1 VCLLYRYLLRMRLM
15 IDIFCWFSYLLI
27 ENDSKE
33 LHFTII
39 IAIRSILVSL
49 DSIWRSFGTWHDNIQ
64 WLASWIRSSLVCILL
79 VKILKQKMTISHEVE
94 WSRRRLKMFRD
105 HNNIIE
111 KDGSVRFERGGLFL
125 LLTPDLF
132 VRRMIHAKCNK
143 LSYLDNQSSNDEARK
158 HSELA
163 MT

>member
-1 VCLLYRYLLRMRLM
+1 
-15 IDIFCWFSYLLI
+15 
-27 ENDSKE
+27 
-33 LHFTII
+33 
-39 IAIRSILVSL
+39 
-49 DSIWRSFGTWHDNIQ
+49 
-64 WLASWIRSSLVCILL
+64 
-79 VKILKQKMTISHEVE
+79 
-94 WSRRRLKMFRD
+94 MFRD

-143 LSYLDNQSSNDEARK
+143 KLSYLDNQSSNDEARK

>member
-1 VCLLYRYLLRMRLM
+1 
-15 IDIFCWFSYLLI
+15 
-27 ENDSKE
+27 
-33 LHFTII
+33 
-39 IAIRSILVSL
+39 
-49 DSIWRSFGTWHDNIQ
+49 
-64 WLASWIRSSLVCILL
+64 
-79 VKILKQKMTISHEVE
+79 
-94 WSRRRLKMFRD
+94 MFRD

-143 LSYLDNQSSNDEARK
+143 LSYLDNQSSNDEARTCP
-158 HSELA
+158 ELA